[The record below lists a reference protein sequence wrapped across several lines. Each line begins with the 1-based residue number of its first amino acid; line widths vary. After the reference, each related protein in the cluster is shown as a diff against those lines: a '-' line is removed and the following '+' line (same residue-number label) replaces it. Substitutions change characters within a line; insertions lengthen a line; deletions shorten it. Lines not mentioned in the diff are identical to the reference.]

1 MEVVKI
7 ISHFVVYSYFHLLVK
22 FIFCDKMPLQSIGDT
37 RMTLHE
43 WAYNMECIERAFGE
57 FKISFEMSASLRVVL
72 SYDFKRRIVDI
83 YMYS

>member
-1 MEVVKI
+1 MEVVKNGI
-7 ISHFVVYSYFHLLVK
+7 TFCFLFLLSFVGKIQFLRQHVVAR
-22 FIFCDKMPLQSIGDT
+22 DT
-37 RMTLHE
+37 RMTYRCCYMSGHII
-43 WAYNMECIERAFGE
+43 WNFGE